1 MPNLSTLLSNR
12 VAPTRGTEELRLGS
26 IFYFSQAATGVQI
39 CANYLCNYCWKSPG
53 TGCAVIE
60 LWGPGGNT
68 GHMCCCSGGSLPG
81 NAGAYSRRTV
91 PVTASSYVCGWVG
104 CTTNPQ
110 SAPCWVGCSPCSV
123 ACLFNISASNCL
135 MVSQG
140 GAGGYT
146 YCSTSTA
153 PFCCFAGN
161 SFCNTLCCA
170 CCGIICNV
178 GGPNALSASGAC
190 ACGGDLNVNGA
201 ISCIELLPGQCQ
213 YYPDGIR
220 YTHALPA
227 GLFSTLQ
234 SCIRYTGAPDLS
246 GSGSNYITS
255 NRWAAMMQLSNL
267 AGSNVSPIMC
277 WAGVTDCTC
286 YQNTSSIPS
295 FPPGVPGT
303 GIFVCGGAMAAPA
316 RGGHGAVKITFYS

>member
-26 IFYFSQAATGVQI
+26 IFYFSQATTGAQI
-39 CANYLCNYCWKSPG
+39 CSNHMCNYCWRSPG

-60 LWGPGGNT
+60 LWGPGGNA
-68 GHMCCCSGGSLPG
+68 GLMCCCSGGSLPG
-81 NAGAYSRRTV
+81 NSGAYSRRTIA
-91 PVTASSYVCGWVG
+91 VTGSSYVCGWVG
-104 CTTNPQ
+104 TSCCPVN
-110 SAPCWVGCSPCSV
+110 SLCWVGCSSCSV
-123 ACLFNISASNCL
+123 ACLFNITAANCL

-140 GAGGYT
+140 GAGGFT
-146 YCSTSTA
+146 FCSTSSA
-153 PFCCFAGN
+153 PFCCFAAN
-161 SFCNTLCCA
+161 NWCNTLCSA

-178 GGPNALSASGAC
+178 GGLNSISASGAC

-213 YYPDGIR
+213 YYPDAIL

-227 GLFSTLQ
+227 GLFSTQ
-234 SCIRYTGAPDLS
+234 VSCVRYTGGTDTTP
-246 GSGSNYITS
+246 GYTTS
-255 NRWAAMMQLSNL
+255 NRWPAMMQLSNL
-267 AGSNVSPIMC
+267 AGSNAAPLIC
-277 WAGVTDCTC
+277 WTSGMDCAC
-286 YQNTSSIPS
+286 YESTGCIAS

-303 GIFVCGGAMAAPA
+303 GIFVCGGLRAYPT

>member
-1 MPNLSTLLSNR
+1 MPNLSTLLTNR

-26 IFYFSQAATGVQI
+26 IFYFSQASTAAQI
-39 CANYLCNYCWKSPG
+39 CNNYMCNYCWRSPG

-60 LWGPGGNT
+60 LWGAGGNS

-104 CTTNPQ
+104 CSTNPQ
-110 SAPCWVGCSPCSV
+110 GGVCAVGCSGCSV
-123 ACLFNISASNCL
+123 ACLYNISTSNCL
-135 MVSQG
+135 MISQG
-140 GAGGYT
+140 GAGGFAF
-146 YCSTSTA
+146 CSSGTA
-153 PFCCFAGN
+153 SPFCCFAGN
-161 SFCNTLCCA
+161 AWCNTQYSG
-170 CCGIICNV
+170 CCGIICNI
-178 GGPNALSASGAC
+178 GGILGISSNGAC

-213 YYPDGIR
+213 YYPDGIL

-227 GLFSTLQ
+227 GLFSTQQ
-234 SCIRYTGAPDLS
+234 SCIRYTGGPDS
-246 GSGSNYITS
+246 SPGYTTS
-255 NRWAAMMQLSNL
+255 NRWPAMMQLSNM
-267 AGSNVSPIMC
+267 AGSNVSPNIC
-277 WAGVTDCTC
+277 WGNAVDCAC
-286 YQNTSSIPS
+286 YESTSCIPS

-303 GIFVCGGAMAAPA
+303 GVFVCGGMRATPA